1 MQLRSFHNNALIDS
15 CLLDSA
21 PLFLLGRHVRRR
33 SQAVTDT
40 ADSAQSL
47 MSVAAASTAAPLL
60 PVPASLHHSGSAM
73 R

>member
-21 PLFLLGRHVRRR
+21 PFFLLDWDVRRR

-47 MSVAAASTAAPLL
+47 MSVSAASQQPHCFLSPLDFTTPATA
-60 PVPASLHHSGSAM
+60 
-73 R
+73 